1 MAHGHENCIPL
12 NQRSKEVQRKIQ
24 QMGRDANKAKWEQIK
39 CLRDAARV
47 LLMEVVSDTDGK
59 EVPIAIAMTLA
70 QIKKALKG
78 DTKAYKAV
86 ADVADEKQQKIDI
99 VSSDGS
105 MSPKAT
111 KIDLSSFTP
120 EQLIEMGRAAFRGE

>member
-59 EVPIAIAMTLA
+59 EVPIAVAMTLA

>member
-39 CLRDAARV
+39 SLRDAARV

-59 EVPIAIAMTLA
+59 EVPISIAMTLA